1 VRAEVGYGGGDF
13 TVHGKAAYFVVH
25 KTGRLFRVP
34 LCGGTP
40 RPITPA
46 CGDAASPCV
55 SNDGR
60 FVAYVHTDEDI
71 DRIAVVDTDGVHWP
85 SILASGHDFYMQP
98 RLSPDGQRLAYIAWD
113 HPNMPWDGTTLYVAD
128 LDTSGPLP
136 TAGEPRVVAGGD
148 EIAVFQP
155 EFSADGSQLF
165 FVSDESGWGRLGRC
179 DL

>member
-1 VRAEVGYGGGDF
+1 MLFRSGQGVLVVDDGSGDAPRDLTSQHSVRAEVGYGGGDF

-71 DRIAVVDTDGVHWP
+71 DRIAVVDTDGGHWP
-85 SILASGHDFYMQP
+85 RERKS
-98 RLSPDGQRLAYIAWD
+98 
-113 HPNMPWDGTTLYVAD
+113 
-128 LDTSGPLP
+128 
-136 TAGEPRVVAGGD
+136 
-148 EIAVFQP
+148 AV
-155 EFSADGSQLF
+155 
-165 FVSDESGWGRLGRC
+165 
-179 DL
+179 